1 MAAALFYDRQDAGTK
16 LAQAILAELESVS
29 AAEPI
34 VYALPKGGLTVAE
47 PVARLLRCPMDVVI
61 AKKITQPRN
70 PETAIGAVTA
80 SGEVIW
86 SVYQPTKVPE
96 EVLQQA
102 FEAAQSQA
110 QIQLAQFTA
119 HFPSLNPKGK
129 VAIVV
134 DDGIAT
140 GMTMA
145 VAVQTLREQQAAEI
159 WICVP
164 VAPASLLPDL
174 QQWADRV
181 IIPHTPERF
190 SSVSRFYNQ
199 FPQLTMEAAI
209 DCLKRYHDWLEVEG
223 DGVVG

>member
-1 MAAALFYDRQDAGTK
+1 MNALLFHDRHDAGTK
-16 LAQAILAELESVS
+16 LAEAVLAEMASAP

-34 VYALPKGGLTVAE
+34 VYALPKGGLDVAE
-47 PVARLLRCPMDVVI
+47 PVARLLHCPMDVVI

-70 PETAIGAVTA
+70 PETAIGAVTPA
-80 SGEVIW
+80 GDVLW
-86 SVYQPTKVPE
+86 SVYQPTKVAE
-96 EVLQQA
+96 EILQQA
-102 FEAAQSQA
+102 FDEAQSQA

-119 HFPSLNPKGK
+119 HFPSVSPKGK

-145 VAVQTLREQQAAEI
+145 VAVQTLREQQSAEI

-164 VAPASLLPDL
+164 VAPASLLKEL
-174 QQWADRV
+174 QKSADRV
-181 IIPHTPERF
+181 IILHAPEQF
-190 SSVSRFYNQ
+190 SSVSRFYNR

-209 DCLKRYHDWLEVEG
+209 ECLQRHHDWLGSRG
-223 DGVVG
+223 DGSQ